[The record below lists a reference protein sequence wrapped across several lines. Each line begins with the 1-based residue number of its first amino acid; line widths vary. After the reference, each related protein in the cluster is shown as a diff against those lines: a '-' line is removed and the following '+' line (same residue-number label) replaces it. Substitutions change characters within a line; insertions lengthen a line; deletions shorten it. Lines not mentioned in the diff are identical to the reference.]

1 MNPGGG
7 PYNSN
12 YDYAGA
18 YQNAVGGYNQAA
30 QATQQQQGNLQN
42 YQANMPN
49 LQNVYQGALTGAQQ
63 MYGFNPQDLA
73 KAQKVLA
80 QTQTTLAN
88 LPQAVQQQGNY
99 YGTTAGQIANNMAQ
113 QGGVLQ
119 NVLAGQTNAVGQ
131 YQALLGATQAQ
142 AQQEQA
148 AQGQYEQLRLGALQ
162 NLVANALGFQ
172 QQQQGQEGV
181 TQTQMSNYGAY
192 LNALKQSQAAQAAAA
207 AQQTSARASLISA
220 QADAALKNYQ
230 LQQLQSFM
238 KAFQNI
244 GYNQNQAQQ
253 MAQSLQNAIGN
264 PQQAGT
270 ISSLFSNLQGG
281 GGIRLQWTL

>member
-281 GGIRLQWTL
+281 GGIRLQ